1 MKKIYDKVVEIDIEG
16 KTGGFVDTSY
26 YYHYHYLGIPDN
38 IQSIRIYTD
47 YDKLMQSVAHGD
59 IRGATVD
66 YPVFGNKAYL
76 NFFDGDNMTH
86 YHITRKNFKRIIVR
100 TTYKEVKGYSLK
112 DLYERLSADE
122 FLQYCADRN
131 EHFLNTLN
139 GGNNN
144 V

>member
-1 MKKIYDKVVEIDIEG
+1 MKKIYDKVVEIDVEG
-16 KTGGFVDTSY
+16 KTGGFVNTSY
-26 YYHYHYLGIPDN
+26 YYHYHYSEIPDN
-38 IQSIRIYTD
+38 IQSIRIFTD

-76 NFFDGDNMTH
+76 NFSDADNMTH
-86 YHITRKNFKRIIVR
+86 YNITRKNFKRVIVR
-100 TTYKEVKGYSLK
+100 TTYKEIKSYSLK
-112 DLYERLSADE
+112 VLYEQLPADE

>member
-26 YYHYHYLGIPDN
+26 HYHYHYLEIPDN
-38 IQSIRIYTD
+38 IQSIRIFTD

-66 YPVFGNKAYL
+66 YPIFGNKAYL
-76 NFFDGDNMTH
+76 NFFDADNMTH
-86 YHITRKNFKRIIVR
+86 YNITRKNFKRVTVR
-100 TTYKEVKGYSLK
+100 TTYKEAKEYSLR
-112 DLYERLSADE
+112 DIYEQLPADE
-122 FLQYCADRN
+122 FLQYCADRYEN
-131 EHFLNTLN
+131 FLKTLN
-139 GGNNN
+139 GGNKN

>member
-1 MKKIYDKVVEIDIEG
+1 MKKIYGKVIEIDIEG

-26 YYHYHYLGIPDN
+26 YYHYHYSGIPDN
-38 IQSIRIYTD
+38 IQTIQIFTD
-47 YDKLMQSVAHGD
+47 YNKLMQAVAHGD
-59 IRGATVD
+59 IRGAKVD
-66 YPVFGNKAYL
+66 YPVFGNKTYL
-76 NFFDGDNMTH
+76 NFFDSDNMTH
-86 YHITRKNFKRIIVR
+86 YNITRKNFKRVIVR

-131 EHFLNTLN
+131 ENFLKSLN

>member
-26 YYHYHYLGIPDN
+26 YYHYHYLETPEI
-38 IQSIRIYTD
+38 IQTIQFFTN
-47 YDKLMQSVAHGD
+47 YDKLMQTVAHGD
-59 IRGATVD
+59 IRGATID
-66 YPVFGNKAYL
+66 YPMFGNKAYL
-76 NFFDGDNMTH
+76 NFFDGGNMTH
-86 YHITRKNFKRIIVR
+86 YNITRKNFKRVVVR
-100 TTYKEVKGYSLK
+100 TTYREVKGYSLK
-112 DLYERLSADE
+112 DLYERLPADE